1 MWVNFSPYVN
11 GLSALQASQIG
22 LNITGQNVANVNT
35 PGYNDQSVIFSPD
48 APPIGQSFRGGVTV
62 QQIQSSIST
71 A

>member
-35 PGYNDQSVIFSPD
+35 PGYNDQSVIFSPK
-48 APPIGQSFRGGVTV
+48 APPIGQSFGGGVTV
-62 QQIQSSIST
+62 QQI
-71 A
+71 